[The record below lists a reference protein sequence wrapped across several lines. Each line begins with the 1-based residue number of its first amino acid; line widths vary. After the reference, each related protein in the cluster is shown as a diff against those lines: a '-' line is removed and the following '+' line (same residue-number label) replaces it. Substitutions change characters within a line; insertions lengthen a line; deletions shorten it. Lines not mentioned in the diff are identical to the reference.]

1 MGFMDKFGTGQ
12 GWLAQ
17 TFGRKT
23 PQQTPQNIHTEV
35 DSTMNDYNKT
45 QSAFTQPTETQPF
58 TPNLGQ
64 QVSTP
69 GNEAV
74 NQNTMATG
82 PQSNPYIDKTQFFE
96 GGHKNKAYLDS
107 EGYPTIG
114 TGTLL
119 EHQKYET
126 MPDQYA
132 NLDWSE
138 EQGNQRFQEDYGI
151 KQGEVQ
157 NLYGEGWESLPP
169 QVQGRLTDMS
179 YNVGSQ
185 GLFNKFPGLI
195 KDIRA
200 GNYQDAANQL
210 KYKDISKG
218 DVEGNISQW
227 WDQVGGVTTEGN
239 IASGA
244 WGGDSRSGNRATY
257 NYDTLYNLGNQSNT
271 IAGI

>member
-1 MGFMDKFGTGQ
+1 MGFMDKFGTGG
-12 GWLAQ
+12 GWLAK
-17 TFGRKT
+17 TFGKQ
-23 PQQTPQNIHTEV
+23 PLQQSPNQNINTDVE
-35 DSTMNDYNKT
+35 STMNDYNKT
-45 QSAFTQPTETQPF
+45 QSAFTQPDTTQPF
-58 TPNLGQ
+58 TPNVDQ
-64 QVSTP
+64 YNAP
-69 GNEAV
+69 ADI
-74 NQNTMATG
+74 NQNTMNTG
-82 PQSNPYIDKTQFFE
+82 PQSNPYIDKTQSFE
-96 GGHKNKAYLDS
+96 GGHKSKAYLDS

-119 EHQKYET
+119 EHQKYEN
-126 MPDQYA
+126 MPEQYA
-132 NLDWSE
+132 NMDWSK
-138 EQGNQRFQEDYGI
+138 EQGNKRFQEDYGI

-169 QVQGRLTDMS
+169 EVQGLLTDMS

-195 KDIRA
+195 EDIRS
-200 GNYQDAANQL
+200 GNYEDAANQL

-218 DVEGNISQW
+218 NVEGNTSQW
-227 WDQVGGVTTEGN
+227 WNQVGGATTEGN

-257 NYDTLYNLGNQSNT
+257 NYDTLHNLGNQSNT

>member
-1 MGFMDKFGTGQ
+1 MAFMDKFGTGQ
-12 GWLAQ
+12 GWLAKA
-17 TFGRKT
+17 FGKAQ
-23 PQQTPQNIHTEV
+23 PQSNAPVNN
-35 DSTMNDYNKT
+35 TMNANT
-45 QSAFTQPTETQPF
+45 QMESAFTQPQPQQEF

-64 QVSTP
+64 QTTP
-69 GNEAV
+69 PV
-74 NQNTMATG
+74 QQNTMDT
-82 PQSNPYIDKTQFFE
+82 NPFMDKTQFFE
-96 GGHKNKAYLDS
+96 GGHKSQAYLDS

-119 EHQKYET
+119 EHQKYDT

-132 NLDWSE
+132 NLNWSE

-169 QVQGRLTDMS
+169 QVQGMLTDMS

-195 KDIRA
+195 RDIRS

-210 KYKDISKG
+210 KYKDISQG
-218 DVEGNISQW
+218 DVEGNTSQW
-227 WDQVGGVTTEGN
+227 WNQVGGATTEGN

-244 WGGDSRSGNRATY
+244 WGQDSRAGNRATY
-257 NYDTLYNLGNQSNT
+257 NYDTLYGLGNKPT
-271 IAGI
+271 I